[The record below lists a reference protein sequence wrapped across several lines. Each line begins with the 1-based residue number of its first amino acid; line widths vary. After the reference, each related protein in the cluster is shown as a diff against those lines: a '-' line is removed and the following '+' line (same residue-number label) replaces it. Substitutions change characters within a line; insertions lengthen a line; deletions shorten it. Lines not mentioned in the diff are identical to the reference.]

1 MCEHDCGCT
10 LIAARS
16 ALRHELRAWFVL
28 GWLML
33 FIVLPERVGFDD
45 GLFLDVSDMVG
56 ADQSIGNVLIV
67 LLEA

>member
-1 MCEHDCGCT
+1 MCEHDCRCT
-10 LIAARS
+10 LVAARS

-33 FIVLPERVGFDD
+33 IIFSRARWIDD
-45 GLFLDVSDMVG
+45 GLFLDGSEVG
-56 ADQSIGNVLIV
+56 AHQSIGNVLIV